1 MSNGLAPKP
10 PPPPPMLSLSAS
22 SPYSSYSCRFSGSL
36 STSYA
41 AEISLNWG
49 GAGHSLPSGRPH
61 ARRPPRRLAPSPGRR
76 PCPGGA
82 SQPPSCTPSSAR
94 PGRRSVPRPAA
105 HRSGSYRSVRWSE
118 GAASVS
124 APQVTVSSGDRRAA
138 GAPWAALGV
147 ERRLLTA
154 LFFYSTTCSPSWAP
168 CRTSCPTQVRG
179 LRTAAPDCAS
189 ATHPRRVGTCLV
201 RHFLVWGFFW
211 VAIGVR

>member
-49 GAGHSLPSGRPH
+49 GAGHSLPSGRPA
-61 ARRPPRRLAPSPGRR
+61 ARRPPRTLAPSPGRR

-94 PGRRSVPRPAA
+94 PGPRCVPRPAA
-105 HRSGSYRSVRWSE
+105 HRSGSCRSIRGHE

-124 APQVTVSSGDRRAA
+124 VPPVTVSGGDRRAA
-138 GAPWAALGV
+138 GAPLGV
-147 ERRLLTA
+147 ESKALRGASFQTTAHLLGRPAEHLATRK
-154 LFFYSTTCSPSWAP
+154 CS
-168 CRTSCPTQVRG
+168 G
-179 LRTAAPDCAS
+179 LCAAAPDCAS
-189 ATHPRRVGTCLV
+189 ATGPATSAGTGLAGPP
-201 RHFLVWGFFW
+201 H
-211 VAIGVR
+211 